1 MSTTTRTIR
10 ILVCDDHEIFAQALA
25 FTLNAEEDLEIC
37 STCTDIASAKDSFA
51 TCRPDVAIV
60 DVRMNGEDGLTLVS
74 WITEHHP
81 SCRTIVLTAFDSDDA
96 LIRAHEFGA
105 AAFTVK
111 STSCDHLVSVVR
123 DLMNGYRLLR
133 DDYVL
138 LARER
143 VTERRS
149 QSFDALSASDQR
161 LIGLVAQGLPDRQI
175 AAEMHLS
182 LQTIRNRV
190 SRLLHTF
197 QLSNRT
203 QLAVLVAQT
212 NNGED

>member
-1 MSTTTRTIR
+1 MSTTTRTIH

-25 FTLNAEEDLEIC
+25 FTLNAEDDLEVC
-37 STCTDIASAKDSFA
+37 ATSTDIASAKASFA

-60 DVRMNGEDGLTLVS
+60 DVRLNGEDGLTLVS
-74 WITEHHP
+74 WITENHP
-81 SCRTIVLTAFDSDDA
+81 HCRTIVLTAFDSDDA
-96 LIRAHEFGA
+96 LVRAHEYGA

-123 DLMNGYRLLR
+123 DLVNGYHLLR
-133 DDYVL
+133 DEHVQ
-138 LARER
+138 LAKER
-143 VTERRS
+143 VADRRTRN
-149 QSFDALSASDQR
+149 FDALSASDQR
-161 LIGLVAQGLPDRQI
+161 LIGLIAQGLPDRQI

-212 NNGED
+212 NNGEE